1 MTKAEKW
8 LNNIEAG
15 ICNFSLAIIALLLF
29 VSACLRLVFHT
40 ALGSTAALTTHLLL
54 VTALFSAMITT
65 KNENHL
71 SIGIVQ
77 YIKNQKIKT
86 FLAVATGLLSTFITT
101 ILVFCAADFIK
112 IGLNPPQ
119 KIAFLSDRFFAYA
132 LPLAFAVMTF
142 RFARLTPLRGRARL
156 LSAAAVLLGIVC
168 SLPLVFKFIWEFNLP
183 GFAWAASDFF
193 TAFSYTVKTPAIILI
208 ILAALSGAPLFIVIA
223 GLSIL
228 LIQGSGGEVDVIV
241 NQVYTALTQGNIIAI
256 PLFTLTGF
264 FLSESKAGGR
274 LVETFHAIFCA
285 IPGGMIAATVLIC
298 AFFTSFTGA
307 SGVTILA
314 LGGILYTVLSG
325 NKAQK
330 TIDGEKYGGTKY
342 PDAFSIGLLTSCG
355 SIGLLFPPSLPLI
368 LVGTTTQTNILHL
381 FAAGILPGLLLLL
394 SMIVF
399 GMVISFKT
407 KMPREKF
414 NARRA
419 ALSLKK
425 SLGEI
430 LLPLLLVAGYFSGI
444 LSLVEIGAAAL
455 IYVFVLEVLIFRDIK
470 FTDVGK
476 VFAKALP
483 VTGGILAILALSQA
497 LSYFIVDT
505 QAPENFAR
513 WVQAAI
519 KSRWMFLLILNL
531 MLLVTGCL
539 IDIFS
544 AIMIVLPLLVPLADV
559 FGIDHVHLGMIFLIN
574 MEAGFLT
581 PPVGLNLFLASYRFK
596 KPFVEICRHVAPFL
610 LIQLLVVFITTYIPQ
625 ISLFFVNLF

>member
-1 MTKAEKW
+1 
-8 LNNIEAG
+8 
-15 ICNFSLAIIALLLF
+15 
-29 VSACLRLVFHT
+29 
-40 ALGSTAALTTHLLL
+40 
-54 VTALFSAMITT
+54 MITT

-86 FLAVATGLLSTFITT
+86 ILAVTTGLLSTFIST
-101 ILVFCAADFIK
+101 ILIFCSADFIK
-112 IGLNPPQ
+112 IGLTPPQ
-119 KIAFLSDRFFAYA
+119 KIGVVTDRFFAYA
-132 LPLAFAVMTF
+132 LPLCFAVMTF

-156 LSAAAVLLGIVC
+156 LSAAAIFLGLVC
-168 SLPLVFKFIWEFNLP
+168 SLPLIFKFIWEFNLP
-183 GFAWAASDFF
+183 DYAWALRDFF
-193 TAFSYTVKTPAIILI
+193 TMFSGAIRMPAVILI
-208 ILAALSGAPLFIVIA
+208 ILAAFAGTPLFIVIGA
-223 GLSIL
+223 FSLL
-228 LIQGSGGEVDVIV
+228 LIQSSGGEIDVTA
-241 NQVYTALTQGNIIAI
+241 NQIYTALTQSNIIAI

-264 FLSESKAGGR
+264 FLSESRAGER
-274 LVETFHAIFCA
+274 LVEMFRGIFCA

-325 NKAQK
+325 NEGAVNMP
-330 TIDGEKYGGTKY
+330 GAKY
-342 PDAFSIGLLTSCG
+342 PSAFSIGLLTSCG

-368 LVGTTTQTNILHL
+368 LVGTTTQTNILSL
-381 FAAGILPGLLLLL
+381 FAAGILPGILLLI

-399 GMVISFKT
+399 GVVFSLKT
-407 KMPREKF
+407 KMPVEKF

-419 ALSLKK
+419 ALSIKK
-425 SLGEI
+425 SLAEI
-430 LLPLLLVAGYFSGI
+430 LLPILLVAGYFSGI
-444 LSLVEIGAAAL
+444 LSLVEIGATAL
-455 IYVFVLEVLIFRDIK
+455 IYVFVVETLVFRDIPLRE
-470 FTDVGK
+470 VGG

-497 LSYFIVDT
+497 LSYYIVDT

-513 WVQAAI
+513 WVLAAI
-519 KSRWMFLLILNL
+519 KSKWLFLLILNL

-544 AIMIVLPLLVPLADV
+544 AIMIVLPLLVPLADA
-559 FGIDHVHLGMIFLIN
+559 FGINHIHLGIIFLIN

-596 KPFVEICRHVAPFL
+596 KPFVEICRCAAPFL
-610 LIQLLVVFITTYIPQ
+610 LIQIVVVLITTYIPE
-625 ISLFFVNLF
+625 ISLALANLF

>member
-1 MTKAEKW
+1 MTKAVKW
-8 LNNIEAG
+8 FNYIEAC
-15 ICNFSLAIIALLLF
+15 ICNISLAVIALLLF
-29 VSACLRLVFHT
+29 TGAFLRLLFHT
-40 ALGSTAALTTHLLL
+40 ALEDTTALTAHLLL
-54 VTALFSAMITT
+54 VTALFSAMMTT

-71 SIGIVQ
+71 SIGIVH

-86 FLAVATGLLSTFITT
+86 FLAAATGLLAVFIST
-101 ILVFCAADFIK
+101 ILFFCSANFIK
-112 IGLNPPQ
+112 IGLYPPQ
-119 KIAFLSDRFFAYA
+119 KIWLFSDRFFAYA
-132 LPLAFAVMTF
+132 LPFAFAVMTF
-142 RFARLTPLRGRARL
+142 RFARLAPLRGGARL

-168 SLPLVFKFIWEFNLP
+168 SLPLIFKFIWEFNLP
-183 GFAWAASDFF
+183 DFAWKAYDFF
-193 TAFSYTVKTPAIILI
+193 TALASALKTPAVILI

-223 GLSIL
+223 ALSLL
-228 LIQGSGGEVDVIV
+228 LIQSSGGEVDVTV
-241 NQVYTALTQGNIIAI
+241 NQVYTALTQSNIIAI

-264 FLSESKAGGR
+264 FLSESRAGER
-274 LVETFHAIFCA
+274 LVDTFRSIFCA

-325 NKAQK
+325 GETQK
-330 TIDGEKYGGTKY
+330 PLDGAKY
-342 PDAFSIGLLTSCG
+342 PEAFSIGLLTSCG
-355 SIGLLFPPSLPLI
+355 SIGILFPPSLPLI

-381 FAAGILPGLLLLL
+381 FAAGILPGILLLL

-399 GMVISFKT
+399 GIIISFKT
-407 KMPREKF
+407 KIPLEKF
-414 NARRA
+414 DSRRA

-425 SLGEI
+425 SLPEI
-430 LLPLLLVAGYFSGI
+430 FLPFLLIGGYFSGI

-455 IYVFVLEVLIFRDIK
+455 IYVFVVEVLVFRDIPLRD
-470 FTDVGK
+470 TGK

-497 LSYFIVDT
+497 LSYYIVDT

-519 KSRWMFLLILNL
+519 KSKWLFLLILNL

-596 KPFVEICRHVAPFL
+596 KPFVEICRYAAPFL
-610 LIQLLVVFITTYIPQ
+610 LIQIIVILITTYIPE
-625 ISLFFVNLF
+625 ISMFLMNIF